1 MNAAPDHAPEATH
14 RLRGLKSIMSTMQMK
29 PYSTAIGSR
38 PRWPVGALLGLAF
51 RRITAVLALWRSRA
65 AARRTLRAL
74 RYIDDRLLA
83 DIGLTRGDLSSRRE
97 TSFFGGEGFIA
108 EPRASSL
115 AASTRRS
122 AMRER
127 WRFRTLLAEQQKGRT
142 TPYCIT
148 LRSRTDATIIGWY
161 GGRNTHWSTDHK
173 WKKRFDKRGDAV
185 AVCHELR
192 NLCPRNASIIN
203 IELAQDDL

>member
-1 MNAAPDHAPEATH
+1 M
-14 RLRGLKSIMSTMQMK
+14 RI
-29 PYSTAIGSR
+29 YIIGSR

-108 EPRASSL
+108 EPLASSL

-127 WRFRTLLAEQQKGRT
+127 WSFRTLLAEQ
-142 TPYCIT
+142 
-148 LRSRTDATIIGWY
+148 
-161 GGRNTHWSTDHK
+161 
-173 WKKRFDKRGDAV
+173 
-185 AVCHELR
+185 
-192 NLCPRNASIIN
+192 
-203 IELAQDDL
+203 

>member
-1 MNAAPDHAPEATH
+1 
-14 RLRGLKSIMSTMQMK
+14 MSSMQMK
-29 PYSTAIGSR
+29 PYSTAISGR
-38 PRWPVGALLGLAF
+38 PQRPVGAVLGAAF
-51 RRITAVLALWRSRA
+51 CRITAVLALWRSRA

-83 DIGLTRGDLSSRRE
+83 DIGLTRGDLSSRGE
-97 TSFFGGEGFIA
+97 TSFLGGEGFIA

-115 AASTRRS
+115 IASTRRS

-127 WRFRTLLAEQQKGRT
+127 WSFRTLLAEQQKGRT

-161 GGRNTHWSTDHK
+161 AGRNTRWSTDHK
-173 WKKRFDKRGDAV
+173 WQKRFDNRGDAV
-185 AVCHELR
+185 AICDELR
-192 NLCPRNASIIN
+192 HLCPHNASAIN